1 MSETEKPGRDPAG
14 DPADDHAG
22 APGPVRDVVD
32 LEALA
37 KRIYRLMKEEA
48 RVERERLGRFQER

>member
-1 MSETEKPGRDPAG
+1 MSETEKPGRDT
-14 DPADDHAG
+14 ADDHK
-22 APGPVRDVVD
+22 PVRDVID

>member
-1 MSETEKPGRDPAG
+1 MSETEKPGR